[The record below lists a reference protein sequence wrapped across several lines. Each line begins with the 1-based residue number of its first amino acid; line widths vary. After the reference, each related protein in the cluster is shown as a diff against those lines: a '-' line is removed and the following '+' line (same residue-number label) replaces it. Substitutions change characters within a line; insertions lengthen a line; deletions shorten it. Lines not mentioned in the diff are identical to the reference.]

1 MGMHLL
7 NGGESATEI
16 NKCQQFGVG
25 DRTNFD
31 ETLGDY

>member
-1 MGMHLL
+1 MHLL
-7 NGGESATEI
+7 NGGELVTDI

-31 ETLGDY
+31 ETSGNS